1 MENAGYF
8 ITRKSMI
15 YPAVLVLYGNTG
27 QMFQFGRHIMVWNF
41 LGEVLEI

>member
-8 ITRKSMI
+8 IAGKSMI

-27 QMFQFGRHIMVWNF
+27 HMFQFGRQNDIEF
-41 LGEVLEI
+41 SGGST